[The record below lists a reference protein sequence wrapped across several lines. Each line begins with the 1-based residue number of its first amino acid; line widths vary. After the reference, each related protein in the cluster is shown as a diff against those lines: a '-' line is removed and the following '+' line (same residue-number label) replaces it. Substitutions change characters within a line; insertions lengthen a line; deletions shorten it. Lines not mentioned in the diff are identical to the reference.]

1 MHIITLLVLSISI
14 GTILLVIHDRDE
26 IHQVL
31 AFLSGLIAF
40 ICIFI
45 LSPLLLKG
53 LLGLVLLTI
62 GRNSLL
68 AISFYINK
76 Y

>member
-1 MHIITLLVLSISI
+1 MFVISLLILSISI
-14 GTILLVIHDRDE
+14 GTIFLLIHDRDE

-45 LSPLLLKG
+45 LSPLFLKG
-53 LLGLVLLTI
+53 LLALILLTMGHNI
-62 GRNSLL
+62 FPAYRY
-68 AISFYINK
+68 FK
-76 Y
+76 

>member
-1 MHIITLLVLSISI
+1 MFVISLLILSTSI
-14 GTILLVIHDRDE
+14 GTILLIIHDRDE
-26 IHQVL
+26 IIITRI
-31 AFLSGLIAF
+31 AFLPGLIAV

-62 GRNSLL
+62 GHNIFPAYRC
-68 AISFYINK
+68 FK
-76 Y
+76 

>member
-1 MHIITLLVLSISI
+1 MFVISLLILSISI
-14 GTILLVIHDRDE
+14 GTILLIIHDRDE

-53 LLGLVLLTI
+53 LLALVLLTI
-62 GRNSLL
+62 GDNIFPVYRC
-68 AISFYINK
+68 FK
-76 Y
+76 

>member
-62 GRNSLL
+62 GHNIFPTYRC
-68 AISFYINK
+68 FK
-76 Y
+76 

>member
-1 MHIITLLVLSISI
+1 MFVISVLILSISI
-14 GTILLVIHDRDE
+14 GTILLLIHDRDE

-31 AFLSGLIAF
+31 AFLSGLVAF

-53 LLGLVLLTI
+53 LLGLILLTSGHNI
-62 GRNSLL
+62 FSAYRC
-68 AISFYINK
+68 FK
-76 Y
+76 